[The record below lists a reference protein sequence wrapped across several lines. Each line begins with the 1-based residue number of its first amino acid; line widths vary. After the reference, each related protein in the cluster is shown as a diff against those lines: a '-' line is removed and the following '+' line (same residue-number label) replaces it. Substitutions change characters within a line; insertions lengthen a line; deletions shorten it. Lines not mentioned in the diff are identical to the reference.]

1 MDWPDTV
8 TATLEYPKDF
18 MVTHTGTY
26 ASSIDDG
33 GLEFRGDRA
42 TLKVDR
48 ERLAVYSED
57 SRKGQPW
64 RNTPEPEILVRSQA
78 DGTSA
83 HLRNWLDCI
92 RSRKTPNAPLP
103 VGVEAARAA
112 HIANQSLLAGS
123 RVRWNSSAKKV
134 ERA

>member
-1 MDWPDTV
+1 V

-33 GLEFRGDRA
+33 GLEFRGDQA
-42 TLKVDR
+42 TVKVDR
-48 ERLAVYSED
+48 ERLVVYSEG

-64 RNTPEPEILVRSQA
+64 RNTPEPEMIVRSQA
-78 DGTSA
+78 DGSSA
-83 HLRNWLDCI
+83 HLANWLDCI
-92 RSRKTPNAPLP
+92 RSRRTPNASVR

-123 RVRWNSSAKKV
+123 RVRWNAAAGKA
-134 ERA
+134 ERV

>member
-1 MDWPDTV
+1 M
-8 TATLEYPKDF
+8 TAALIYPKEF

-33 GLEFRGDRA
+33 GLEFRGDQA

-48 ERLAVYSED
+48 ERLVVYSEA

-64 RNTPEPEILVRSQA
+64 RQTPEPEIFVRSQA

-83 HLRNWLDCI
+83 HLQNWLDCI
-92 RSRKTPNAPLP
+92 RSRRTPNAPAQ
-103 VGVEAARAA
+103 VGVQAARAS
-112 HIANQSLLAGS
+112 HIANQSLLLGGRVKWNAAAG
-123 RVRWNSSAKKV
+123 AAEK
-134 ERA
+134 A